1 MWVTGNNRTAR
12 ACPESRIISRRI
24 FCRPGFN
31 RTQTGFTLIELLAT
45 ITIMGMV
52 LAVTIPASMRFYES
66 IQYRQAVRDV
76 ITLLGSARY
85 TAVNTGRAQ
94 DVFINPETNELR
106 LNKKR
111 TLLPEGLNLVVTTAQ
126 EVNREDEGVIR
137 FYPEG
142 GSSGGGI
149 DIERPGADGVR
160 ISVDWLVGR
169 VSQERY
175 AID

>member
-1 MWVTGNNRTAR
+1 MMNRRRAR
-12 ACPESRIISRRI
+12 LESPPAR
-24 FCRPGFN
+24 
-31 RTQTGFTLIELLAT
+31 TGFTLIELLAA
-45 ITIMGMV
+45 ITIMGML
-52 LAVTIPASMRFYES
+52 LAVAVPSSVRFYES

-76 ITLLGSARY
+76 VTLLSSGRY
-85 TAVNTGRAQ
+85 AAVNSGRAQ
-94 DVFINPETNELR
+94 DVVINPETNEIR
-106 LNKKR
+106 LNEHR
-111 TLLPEGLNLVVTTAQ
+111 TRLPAGLNLVVTSAR
-126 EVNREDEGVIR
+126 EVNRQDKAVIR

-175 AID
+175 ALDK